1 LRDDISGAGTSTTL
15 PGNTFNEG
23 VRSTVIAG
31 EVDTSEI
38 DNNALGEGDIRV
50 DIKQEVITYNND
62 NLNELQPQQNE
73 NTNIKEQVS
82 SSFEPPVQ
90 SIKVDENNSVPTEKE
105 QTKELQTGSIIS
117 TETSQQNE

>member
-1 LRDDISGAGTSTTL
+1 MRDEIGGVGASSAL

-31 EVDTSEI
+31 EVNTSEI

-50 DIKQEVITYNND
+50 DIKQEVITYNNGD
-62 NLNELQPQQNE
+62 DLNELQPQQNE
-73 NTNIKEQVS
+73 NNKIKENAEQVS
-82 SSFEPPVQ
+82 SFFKPPVQ
-90 SIKVDENNSVPTEKE
+90 SIEVDENNSVPIEKE

-117 TETSQQNE
+117 T